1 MARQRTLDLSPVAA
15 TPWRREARDML
26 ALAWPLILSN
36 LTMALI
42 HATDVFLLGKLGHS
56 ALAAGALAT
65 NLVMAVSFF
74 GMGLLTACAPM
85 IASEIGRRSSS
96 IRDVRRTVRQGLWM
110 AISFCVPVWCTL
122 WFAQDIFL
130 ALGQHPPLAEGAAQ
144 MVRTL
149 MWSLLPFL
157 GIIVLRCFI
166 SAKERPVWTL
176 VVGVVGV
183 IANAV
188 LNYGL
193 ILGKFGLPQMG
204 LVGAGIGTSI
214 VNLLMFAML
223 AVVVI
228 RHPAFRRYRL
238 FGNFWRADWP
248 RYRAIW
254 KLGAPI
260 GLMMGFEA
268 SVFTAAV
275 FLMGLISTAA
285 VAAHSVALQI
295 ASLAFMVPLG
305 IAQAITVR
313 VGMGYGRRDPEAIR
327 RSGWTGFVVA
337 VAFMA
342 ATAIVMWIFPRPL
355 IGLFVD
361 VSAPGGAAVM
371 ELAVTY
377 LAVAAIFQIVDGAQV
392 AGAGM
397 LRGLHDTRVPM
408 IIALF
413 GYWGIGIGVGAWLA
427 FRVGWGGVGIWTGL
441 ATGLG
446 IVAVLM
452 LIRWLMRYRLGLVPG
467 A

>member
-1 MARQRTLDLSPVAA
+1 
-15 TPWRREARDML
+15 ML
-26 ALAWPLILSN
+26 TLAWPLILSN
-36 LTMALI
+36 LTMALM
-42 HATDVFLLGKLGHS
+42 HATDVLLLGKLGPG

-65 NLVMAVSFF
+65 NLVMSVSIF

-85 IASEIGRRSSS
+85 IASEIGRKANAV
-96 IRDVRRTVRQGLWM
+96 RDVRRTVRQGLWM
-110 AISFCVPVWCTL
+110 AVSFCLPLWGAL
-122 WFAQDIFL
+122 WFAKDIFL
-130 ALGQHPPLAEGAAQ
+130 ALGQQPELAHDAAK

-157 GIIVLRCFI
+157 GITVLRCFF

-176 VVGVVGV
+176 VAGLAGV
-183 IANAV
+183 IVNAV

-193 ILGKFGLPQMG
+193 ILGNFGFPQLG
-204 LVGAGIGTSI
+204 LAGAGIGTSV

-223 AVVVI
+223 VVVVQ
-228 RHPAFRRYRL
+228 RHRAFRRYHL

-248 RYRAIW
+248 RFRGIF

-295 ASLAFMVPLG
+295 ASLTFMVPLG

-313 VGMGYGRRDPEAIR
+313 VGMGYGRRDRVAIM
-327 RSGWTGFVVA
+327 RSGWVGFAVA
-337 VAFMA
+337 VGFMV
-342 ATAIVMWIFPRPL
+342 ATAVLMWLFPRPL

-361 VSAPGGAAVM
+361 VAAPGGAAVM
-371 ELAVTY
+371 ELAVAF

-392 AGAGM
+392 AAAGM
-397 LRGLHDTRVPM
+397 LRGVHDTAVPM

-413 GYWGIGIGVGAWLA
+413 GYWGIGIGIGAWLA
-427 FRVGWGGVGIWTGL
+427 FREGWGGTGIWTGL
-441 ATGLG
+441 AIGLG
-446 IVAVLM
+446 IVAVL
-452 LIRWLMRYRLGLVPG
+452 LLGRWLMRDRLGLVP
-467 A
+467 APQ